1 MSRMLCCLEFT
12 GFFDSLIDCSDRTDP
27 NSAGNQAAEAAKK
40 RDYRGGNHLAGTL
53 TATPMFNSLPRL
65 PLENCPL

>member
-12 GFFDSLIDCSDRTDP
+12 GFVGSLIDCSDRTGP
-27 NSAGNQAAEAAKK
+27 NSAGNQAAEAARK

-53 TATPMFNSLPRL
+53 TATRMFDSLPR
-65 PLENCPL
+65 PPFENCPL